1 MKKFAALVLSV
12 LLCTVFISGCGTDRV
27 SEELEQFLNIDM
39 IESNKLHSEISEET
53 KKWEAFTKDKEAI
66 ESIEGVLIPAFDG
79 ILKNL
84 SEISLGTDEVKEIK
98 EKYQQSITAYKEGYQ
113 IFLEAFKAGDADLAA
128 KASAKIREAE
138 ALLSEYHSMV
148 EALAQEK
155 ELDLKQS
162 EK

>member
-12 LLCTVFISGCGTDRV
+12 LLCTVFISGCGTDGV
-27 SEELEQFLNIDM
+27 SEELEQFLNVDM

-66 ESIEGVLIPAFDG
+66 ESIEEVLIPAFDG
-79 ILKNL
+79 VLKNL
-84 SEISLGTDEVKEIK
+84 SAIKLETEEVKEIK
-98 EKYQQSITAYKEGYQ
+98 EKYQQSMSTYKEGYNL
-113 IFLEAFKAGDADLAA
+113 FLEAFTAGNAELAS

-138 ALLSEYHSMV
+138 ELLTQYNGLIET
-148 EALAQEK
+148 LAEEK
-155 ELDLKQS
+155 DLDLKQS